1 VRKGLAIYGASEEA
15 LTLVPALEQNAEVEL
30 VGIYASDVEAARRL
44 ARRLRIT
51 APIGGDGGL
60 FLRPLHAVIDAGVE
74 ERPFAAAFPAAATA
88 DLQVVS
94 PLTARLLWGIGA
106 GGPDRKAEL
115 LQALHEIVESVNL
128 TIDTDELFSRML
140 EIAMGVTGADGGSLM
155 LLDEERGELFIRV
168 AAGVEP
174 ELWPKIRVKL
184 GEGVA
189 GRAAAE
195 ARPIRVRGRA
205 DADDFRLSR
214 QRMDVESALCVPLVH
229 ASRVLG
235 VLNLHHR
242 TRTDLFADADLEFA
256 EQLGRRGAAIV
267 ARAEEHETLARQAS
281 RYAAVTAVRESLAG
295 DGPLEARLEAL
306 CTRVAALLGGGIAT
320 VYLYSDTERELRL
333 AATSLAGGG
342 LGGEYRIQLGQGLD
356 GRAAEQREPLFLE
369 SRPGAIDLASL
380 PLVSGPTLV
389 GVLSVQAGPGT
400 PGSSARALRER
411 LLEIS
416 AAAADTI
423 AQARREARMS
433 ARATKIGAIN
443 ETGIRL
449 VSSRDLAE
457 VTRLATSSAVFIL
470 EADHAVLRLQ
480 DPETRRFAIRSYYG
494 SADGRTQEQLFRLD
508 KQVALD
514 TLRAQRAR
522 VLPDLSRDAG
532 AAPLAGGFRSAL
544 AAPLRRDGRI
554 VGTLALYDKVTPDR
568 FFAGAFGEDDL
579 QVFGRLVSYV
589 ERGIENALF
598 HATAQRHQSFDEETG
613 LPNAEYLL
621 RRTQQELARAGGRE
635 GALALVTCRLDNL
648 PELRRADA
656 RRSELLVQR
665 AAEALRTHLREFDV
679 LARTGE
685 DEFAALL
692 PDPGAAPEERVTA
705 LARAVAEEI
714 AKDEALAGGARA
726 SLAFGYAVHPA
737 EGADRD
743 ALLARARKPRIR
755 MV

>member
-1 VRKGLAIYGASEEA
+1 MRKGLAIYGASEEA
-15 LTLVPALEQNAEVEL
+15 LSLVPALEQNAEVEV
-30 VGIYASDVEAARRL
+30 VGVFSSDLAAARKL
-44 ARRLRIT
+44 AARQRIDV
-51 APIGGDGGL
+51 PISSDPSL
-60 FLRPLHAVIDAGVE
+60 LSASLHAVIDAGVE
-74 ERPFAAAFPAAATA
+74 RPFSEAFPEAALRE
-88 DLQVVS
+88 LQVVS

-106 GGPDRKAEL
+106 SSPDRKAEL

-155 LLDEERGELFIRV
+155 LLDPERGELSIRV

-205 DADDFRLSR
+205 DAEAFRLSR

-229 ASRVLG
+229 EGRVLG

-242 TRTDLFADADLEFA
+242 SRADLFADADLEFA
-256 EQLGRRGAAIV
+256 EQLGRLDAAIV
-267 ARAEEHETLARQAS
+267 ARAEEHEALARQAS
-281 RYAAVTAVRESLAG
+281 RYAAVRAVRESLAG
-295 DGPLEARLEAL
+295 EAPLETRLEAL
-306 CTRVAALLGGGIAT
+306 CNRVAELLGKGIAT
-320 VYLYSDTERELRL
+320 VYLHDEAARELRL
-333 AATSLAGGG
+333 AATSLVGGG
-342 LGGEYRIQLGQGLD
+342 LGGEYRIALGQGLD
-356 GRAAEQREPLFLE
+356 GRAAEQREPLFIE
-369 SRPGAIDLASL
+369 SRPGLIDLASL
-380 PLVSGPTLV
+380 PLVSGSTLV
-389 GVLSVQAGPGT
+389 GVLSVQTGPAAPT
-400 PGSSARALRER
+400 GSAPALRER

-433 ARATKIGAIN
+433 LRATKIGAIN

-449 VSSRDLAE
+449 VSCRDPSE
-457 VTRLATSSAVFIL
+457 VSRLATSAAVFIL
-470 EADHAVLRLQ
+470 EADHAILRLQ
-480 DPETRRFAIRSYYG
+480 DPETRRFVIRSYYG

-514 TLRAQRAR
+514 TLRGQRPR
-522 VLPDLSRDAG
+522 VLSDLAQDAG
-532 AAPLAGGFRSAL
+532 AAPLAGPFRSAL
-544 AAPLRRDGRI
+544 AAPLRRDGRVI
-554 VGTLALYDKVTPDR
+554 GTLALYDKVAPDR
-568 FFAGAFGEDDL
+568 FFAGAFGDDDL
-579 QVFGRLVSYV
+579 SVFGRLVSYV

-598 HATAQRHQSFDEETG
+598 HASSLRRQSFDEETG
-613 LPNAEYLL
+613 LPNAEYLN
-621 RRTQQELARAGGRE
+621 RRVAQELARAGMRE
-635 GALALVTCRLDNL
+635 GSVALVTCKLDNL
-648 PELRRADA
+648 SELRRSDPA
-656 RRSELLVQR
+656 RAERLLLR
-665 AAEALRTHLREFDV
+665 AAEALRVHLREFDV

-685 DEFAALL
+685 DEFGALL
-692 PDPGAAPEERVTA
+692 PDPGAAPEERVTT

-714 AKDEALAGGARA
+714 AKDEALAAGPRA
-726 SLAFGYAVHPA
+726 NLAFGYAVHPA

-743 ALLARARKPRIR
+743 ALLARARRPRIR

>member
-15 LTLVPALEQNAEVEL
+15 LSLVPALEQNAEVEL
-30 VGIYASDVEAARRL
+30 VGVYAADAEAARRL
-44 ARRLRIT
+44 ARRLRVTVAIDSDS
-51 APIGGDGGL
+51 AL
-60 FLRPLHAVIDAGVE
+60 FSRPLHAVIDAGVE
-74 ERPFAAAFPAAATA
+74 PSFAETFPAAAL
-88 DLQVVS
+88 DLQLVS

-106 GGPDRKAEL
+106 SSPDRKAEL

-155 LLDEERGELFIRV
+155 LLDPEKGELSIRV

-205 DADDFRLSR
+205 DGEVFRLSR
-214 QRMDVESALCVPLVH
+214 QRLDVESALCVPLVH
-229 ASRVLG
+229 EGRVLG

-242 TRTDLFADADLEFA
+242 TRADLFADADLEFA
-256 EQLGRRGAAIV
+256 EQLGRLDAAIV
-267 ARAEEHETLARQAS
+267 ARAEEHEALARQAS
-281 RYAAVTAVRESLAG
+281 RYAAVRAVRDSLAG
-295 DGPLEARLEAL
+295 DGPLETRLEAL
-306 CTRVAALLGGGIAT
+306 CNRVAALLGNGIAT
-320 VYLYSDTERELRL
+320 VYLYGEAERELRL

-342 LGGEYRIQLGQGLD
+342 LGGEYRIGLGQGLD
-356 GRAAEQREPLFLE
+356 GRAAEQREPLFIE
-369 SRPGAIDLASL
+369 SRPGQIDLASL
-380 PLVSGPTLV
+380 PLVSGATLV
-389 GVLSVQAGPGT
+389 GVLSVQAGPAAAE
-400 PGSSARALRER
+400 GSTRALRER

-449 VSSRDLAE
+449 VSSRDPAE

-470 EADHAVLRLQ
+470 EADHAILRLQ

-494 SADGRTQEQLFRLD
+494 SADGRTQEKLFRLD

-514 TLRAQRAR
+514 TLRSQRSR
-522 VLPDLSRDAG
+522 VVPDLSRDSS

-544 AAPLRRDGRI
+544 AAPLRRDGRVI
-554 VGTLALYDKVTPDR
+554 GTLALYDKVAPDR

-579 QVFGRLVSYV
+579 HVFGRLVSYV
-589 ERGIENALF
+589 ERGIENALH
-598 HATAQRHQSFDEETG
+598 HASSQRHQSFDEETG
-613 LPNAEYLL
+613 LPNADYLN
-621 RRTQQELARAGGRE
+621 RRVSQELARAGGRE
-635 GALALVTCRLDNL
+635 GAVALVTCKLDNL
-648 PELRRADA
+648 PEVRRKDA
-656 RRSELLVQR
+656 RRGELLVAR

-692 PDPGAAPEERVTA
+692 PDPGASPEERVTT

-714 AKDEALAGGARA
+714 AKDEALAGGPRA
-726 SLAFGYAVHPA
+726 NLAFGYAVHPA
-737 EGADRD
+737 EGSERE

>member
-1 VRKGLAIYGASEEA
+1 VFAADL
-15 LTLVPALEQNAEVEL
+15 
-30 VGIYASDVEAARRL
+30 DAARRL
-44 ARRLRIT
+44 ARRLRVSI
-51 APIGGDGGL
+51 PIDNDPAL
-60 FLRPLHAVIDAGVE
+60 FERPLHGVIDAGVT
-74 ERPFAAAFPAAATA
+74 PGFADAFPAAAA
-88 DLQVVS
+88 RDLQVVS

-106 GGPDRKAEL
+106 SSPDRKAEL

-155 LLDEERGELFIRV
+155 LLDAERGELSIRV

-205 DADDFRLSR
+205 DGEVFRLSR
-214 QRMDVESALCVPLVH
+214 QRLDVESALCVPLVH
-229 ASRVLG
+229 EGRVLG

-242 TRTDLFADADLEFA
+242 TRADLFADADLEFA
-256 EQLGRRGAAIV
+256 EQLGRLDAAIV
-267 ARAEEHETLARQAS
+267 ARAEEHEALARQAS
-281 RYAAVTAVRESLAG
+281 RYAAVRAVRDSLAG
-295 DGPLEARLEAL
+295 EGPLETRLEAL
-306 CTRVAALLGGGIAT
+306 CSRVAALLGNGIAT
-320 VYLYSDTERELRL
+320 VYLYGESARELRL

-342 LGGEYRIQLGQGLD
+342 LGGEYRIGLGQGLD
-356 GRAAEQREPLFLE
+356 GRAAEQREPLFME
-369 SRPGAIDLASL
+369 SRPGQIDLASL
-380 PLVSGPTLV
+380 PLVSGTTLV
-389 GVLSVQAGPGT
+389 GVLSVQAGPAVPEGQ
-400 PGSSARALRER
+400 SRALRER
-411 LLEIS
+411 LLEIA

-449 VSSRDLAE
+449 VSCRDPAE
-457 VTRLATSSAVFIL
+457 VTRLATSSAAFIL
-470 EADHAVLRLQ
+470 EADHAILRLQ
-480 DPETRRFAIRSYYG
+480 DVETRRFAIRSYYG
-494 SADGRTQEQLFRLD
+494 SADGRTQELLFRLD

-514 TLRAQRAR
+514 TLRSQRAR
-522 VLPDLSRDAG
+522 VLPDLARDAN
-532 AAPLAGGFRSAL
+532 AAPLAVGFRSAL
-544 AAPLRRDGRI
+544 AAPLRRDGKVI
-554 VGTLALYDKVTPDR
+554 GTLALYDKIAPDR
-568 FFAGAFGEDDL
+568 FFAGSFDDDDL

-598 HATAQRHQSFDEETG
+598 HASSARNQSFDEETG
-613 LPNAEYLL
+613 LPNAEYLN
-621 RRTQQELARAGGRE
+621 RRVSQELARAGGKA
-635 GALALVTCRLDNL
+635 GSVALVTCKLDNL
-648 PELRRADA
+648 PELRQGDQRRA
-656 RRSELLVQR
+656 ELLVAR
-665 AAEALRTHLREFDV
+665 AADALRTHLREFDV

-692 PDPGAAPEERVTA
+692 PDPGPSPEERVTA

-714 AKDEALAGGARA
+714 AKDEALAGGPRA
-726 SLAFGYAVHPA
+726 NLAFGYAVHPA
-737 EGADRD
+737 EGGDRD

>member
-15 LTLVPALEQNAEVEL
+15 LGLIPALEQNAEVEL
-30 VGIYASDVEAARRL
+30 VGVFSSDPEAARRL
-44 ARRLRIT
+44 ARRLRVS
-51 APIGGDGGL
+51 APIGDDRAL
-60 FLRPLHAVIDAGVE
+60 FSRPLHAVIDAGVE
-74 ERPFAAAFPAAATA
+74 ADFAAAFPAAATP

-106 GGPDRKAEL
+106 SSPDRKAEL

-155 LLDEERGELFIRV
+155 LLDEARGELSIRV
-168 AAGVEP
+168 ASGVEP

-229 ASRVLG
+229 EGRVLG

-242 TRTDLFADADLEFA
+242 SRADLFADADLEFA
-256 EQLGRRGAAIV
+256 EQLGRLDAAIV
-267 ARAEEHETLARQAS
+267 ARAEEHEALARQAS
-281 RYAAVTAVRESLAG
+281 RYTAVRAVRDSLAG
-295 DGPLEARLEAL
+295 DGPLETRLEAL
-306 CTRVAALLGGGIAT
+306 CNRVAALLGGGIAT
-320 VYLYSDTERELRL
+320 VYLYNESESELRL

-342 LGGEYRIQLGQGLD
+342 LGGEYRIRLGQGLD
-356 GRAAEQREPLFLE
+356 GRAAEQREPLFIE
-369 SRPGAIDLASL
+369 SRPGTIDLASL
-380 PLVSGPTLV
+380 PLVSGHTLV
-389 GVLSVQAGPGT
+389 GVLSVQTGAGT
-400 PGSSARALRER
+400 PEGSTRALRER

-470 EADHAVLRLQ
+470 EADHAILRLQ

-494 SADGRTQEQLFRLD
+494 SADGRTQEKLFRLD

-514 TLRAQRAR
+514 TLRSQRPR
-522 VLPDLSRDAG
+522 VLPDLSRDPAAG
-532 AAPLAGGFRSAL
+532 PLAGGFRSAL
-544 AAPLRRDGRI
+544 AAPLRREGKVI
-554 VGTLALYDKVTPDR
+554 GTLALYDKVTPDR
-568 FFAGAFGEDDL
+568 FFAGAFGDDDL
-579 QVFGRLVSYV
+579 HVFGRLVSYV

-598 HATAQRHQSFDEETG
+598 HASSQRNQSFDEETG
-613 LPNAEYLL
+613 LPNADYLG
-621 RRTQQELARAGGRE
+621 RRVSQELARAGGRE
-635 GALALVTCRLDNL
+635 GSVALVTCKLDNL
-648 PELRRADA
+648 PELRGKDL
-656 RRSELLVQR
+656 RRGELLVAR
-665 AAEALRTHLREFDV
+665 AAEALRIHLREFDV
-679 LARTGE
+679 LARTAD
-685 DEFAALL
+685 DEFSALL
-692 PDPGAAPEERVTA
+692 PDPGASPEERVTT

-714 AKDEALAGGARA
+714 AKDEALAGGPRA
-726 SLAFGYAVHPA
+726 NLAFGYAVYPA

>member
-1 VRKGLAIYGASEEA
+1 VRKGLAIYGATEEA
-15 LTLVPALEQNAEVEL
+15 FTLVPALEQNADVEL
-30 VGIYASDVEAARRL
+30 VGVYASDVEAARRL

-51 APIGGDGGL
+51 APIGDDRSL

-74 ERPFAAAFPAAATA
+74 APFATAFPAAATPE
-88 DLQVVS
+88 LQVVS

-106 GGPDRKAEL
+106 SSPDRKAEL

-155 LLDEERGELFIRV
+155 LLDADRGELFIRV

-195 ARPIRVRGRA
+195 AQPIRVRGRA
-205 DADDFRLSR
+205 DAEAFRLSR

-229 ASRVLG
+229 EGRVLG

-242 TRTDLFADADLEFA
+242 TRADLFADADLEFA
-256 EQLGRRGAAIV
+256 EQLGRLDAAIV
-267 ARAEEHETLARQAS
+267 ARAEEHEALARQAS
-281 RYAAVTAVRESLAG
+281 RYAAVRAVRESLAG

-306 CTRVAALLGGGIAT
+306 CGRIAT
-320 VYLYSDTERELRL
+320 VYLYGEAERELRL

-342 LGGEYRIQLGQGLD
+342 LGGEYRIGLGQGLD
-356 GRAAEQREPLFLE
+356 GRAAEQREPLFIE
-369 SRPGAIDLASL
+369 SRPGTIDLASL
-380 PLVSGPTLV
+380 PLVSGETLV

-400 PGSSARALRER
+400 TEGATRALRER

-416 AAAADTI
+416 AAAADAI

-494 SADGRTQEQLFRLD
+494 SADGRTQEHLFRLD

-532 AAPLAGGFRSAL
+532 AASLAGGFRSAL
-544 AAPLRRDGRI
+544 AAPLRRDGRV

-568 FFAGAFGEDDL
+568 FFAGSFGEDDL

-621 RRTQQELARAGGRE
+621 RRTSQELARAGGRE

-648 PELRRADA
+648 SELRRSDA
-656 RRSELLVQR
+656 RRGELLVQR

-679 LARTGE
+679 LARTAE

-692 PDPGAAPEERVTA
+692 PDPGTAPEERVTA

-726 SLAFGYAVHPA
+726 SLAFGYAVHPT